1 MTAVEWLAQQMLH
14 PENHNPYIEQALEM
28 EKQQMATNSSQ
39 LTDEEIDKV
48 ANEIFES
55 KGHNI
60 YSHYNTVPSF
70 IEGAKWYR
78 EQLNP
83 HNYAPKN
90 DR

>member
-1 MTAVEWLAQQMLH
+1 MTAVEWLWQITH
-14 PENHNPYIEQALEM
+14 EREIDKFDWEQALEM

-78 EQLNP
+78 EQL
-83 HNYAPKN
+83 KQ
-90 DR
+90 RK